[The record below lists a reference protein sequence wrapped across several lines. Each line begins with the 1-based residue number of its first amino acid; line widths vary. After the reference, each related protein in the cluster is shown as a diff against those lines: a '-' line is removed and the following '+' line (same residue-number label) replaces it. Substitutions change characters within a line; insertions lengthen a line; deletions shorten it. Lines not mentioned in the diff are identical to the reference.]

1 MFKFFLLSS
10 LFVLIGLVSYSQIPD
25 AIHYTS
31 LNSAIYLGQYDGDQS
46 ASDLKKFG
54 NFGVG
59 SEERLASELIMLDGK
74 IYSVPASGELTE
86 MRPQAKIP
94 FAAVKFFDPEIS
106 VTIKRKLTQ
115 QEFEQQLDSV
125 IGVNRFAAIKVTAK
139 FSSITFRSYYEQ
151 QKPYKEISQAKEKFF
166 DHQNFVGILVG
177 FRTPKSADVLNSPVY
192 HFHVIDLKKT
202 TGGHLT
208 DCVIDE
214 AVIDIDYAS
223 QLIVDL
229 PKPDKL
235 QHVDLSKHVKKN
247 N

>member
-1 MFKFFLLSS
+1 MK
-10 LFVLIGLVSYSQIPD
+10 FVLIFTFVITVAVCQGQTPD

-46 ASDLKKFG
+46 AAGLKKFG
-54 NFGVG
+54 DFGVG

-74 IYSVPASGELTE
+74 IYSIPASGQLT
-86 MRPQAKIP
+86 MMSPGAKVP

-106 VTIKRKLTQ
+106 VTIRRTMTLK
-115 QEFEQQLDSV
+115 EFGQQLDSI
-125 IGVNRFAAIKVTAK
+125 IGVNRFAAVKVIAK

-151 QKPYKEISQAKEKFF
+151 QKPYKEISEAKEKFF
-166 DHQNFVGILVG
+166 NHKKFNGILVG
-177 FRTPKSADVLNSPVY
+177 FRTPKSADVLNSPEY
-192 HFHVIDLKKT
+192 HFHVMDIKKT

-208 DCVIDE
+208 DCVIEE
-214 AVIDIDYAS
+214 AIIDIDYAD

>member
-1 MFKFFLLSS
+1 MFKFFFLSL
-10 LFVLIGLVSYSQIPD
+10 LFVLIGLVSHAQAPD

-31 LNSAIYLGQYDGDQS
+31 LNSAIYLGQYEGDQS
-46 ASDLKKFG
+46 ARDLKKFG
-54 NFGVG
+54 DFGVG

-86 MRPQAKIP
+86 MKPHAKIP

-106 VTIKRKLTQ
+106 VTIKRKLTR
-115 QEFEQQLDSV
+115 QEFEQQLDSI
-125 IGVNRFAAIKVTAK
+125 IGVNRFAAVKVTAR

-151 QKPYKEISQAKEKFF
+151 QKPYKEISEAKEKFF
-166 DHQNFVGILVG
+166 VRKNFAGILVG

-192 HFHVIDLKKT
+192 HFHVIDLRKT

-208 DCVIDE
+208 EYVIEE
-214 AVIDIDYAS
+214 AIIDIDYAS
-223 QLIVDL
+223 QLVVDL
-229 PKPDKL
+229 PNPDKL